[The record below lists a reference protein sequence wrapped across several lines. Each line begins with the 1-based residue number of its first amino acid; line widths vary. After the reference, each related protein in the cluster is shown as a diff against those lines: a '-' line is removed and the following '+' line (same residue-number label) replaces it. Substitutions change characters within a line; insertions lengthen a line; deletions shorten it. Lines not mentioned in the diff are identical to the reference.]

1 LLTSENKIRRVVVR
15 EISGLKVDR
24 MKSLKTLKVGFGNDE
39 DGWSLANAVGR
50 QLKANKIQINQS
62 INENPKLSEP
72 TEAF

>member
-1 LLTSENKIRRVVVR
+1 
-15 EISGLKVDR
+15 

-39 DGWSLANAVGR
+39 NGWSLANAIGK

-62 INENPKLSEP
+62 INKNPKLSEP